1 MKKRRKQKWT
11 TKNTHFKRM
20 KKREDVVKKDSIY
33 VKIVDILVIIAAI
46 ISILVIASNNHV
58 VGYDHFIGIPH
69 EWVRSLFDR

>member
-20 KKREDVVKKDSIY
+20 KKREDVEKTDIY
-33 VKIVDILVIIAAI
+33 LKIVTILVIAAAI
-46 ISILVIASNNHV
+46 LSILVIASNNHV

>member
-1 MKKRRKQKWT
+1 MKKRRKKKWT

-20 KKREDVVKKDSIY
+20 KKREDVEKTDIY
-33 VKIVDILVIIAAI
+33 LKIATILVIAAAI
-46 ISILVIASNNHV
+46 LSILVIASNNHV